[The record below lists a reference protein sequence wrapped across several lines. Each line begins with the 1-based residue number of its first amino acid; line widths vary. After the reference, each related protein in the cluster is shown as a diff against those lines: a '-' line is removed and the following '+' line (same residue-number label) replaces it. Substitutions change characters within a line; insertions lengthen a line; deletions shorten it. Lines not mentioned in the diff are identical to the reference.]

1 MAEEQKKMGRPKG
14 SRDKKPRRTEGYQ
27 ESNAKSL
34 VEARKHSPITQA
46 QKAIMPEGY
55 NAKVTAF
62 MMEIMPKE
70 PLDLQDVAE
79 MERRF
84 LNYVQKCSEWDMK
97 VGNQAAYMAIGI
109 TKEQAWEWENVVKG
123 NPARSDFVKKVRQFC
138 GVFREGL
145 MQDGKV
151 NPVTGIFWQKNYD
164 GMKDQTE
171 MVLTPNNPLGDMKD
185 TKALE
190 QKYLESAYNGLEVTE
205 GTFTEIVESPEG
217 AEGQKE

>member
-1 MAEEQKKMGRPKG
+1 MAEEKKMGRPKG
-14 SRDKKPRRTEGYQ
+14 SRDRKPRRTEGYQ
-27 ESNAKSL
+27 ESSPKNL
-34 VEARKHSPITQA
+34 VKARENSPITQA
-46 QKAIMPEGY
+46 QKAEMPEGY

-70 PLDLQDVAE
+70 PLDTQDVAE

-84 LNYVQKCSEWDMK
+84 MNYVQKCSEWDMK

-109 TKEQAWEWENVVKG
+109 TKEQAWEWENVVKW

-171 MVLTPNNPLGDMKD
+171 MVLTPNNPLGEQKDM
-185 TKALE
+185 KALE
-190 QKYLESAYNGLEVTE
+190 QKYLESAYDGSEVAE
-205 GTFTEIVESPEG
+205 GTFTEIAESPEG
-217 AEGQKE
+217 AEGQKD

>member
-1 MAEEQKKMGRPKG
+1 MAEERKMGRPKG
-14 SRDKKPRRTEGYQ
+14 SRDKKPRRTEGYR
-27 ESNAKSL
+27 ESCQKSL
-34 VEARKHSPITQA
+34 VKARANSPIA
-46 QKAIMPEGY
+46 QGLKAVMPEGY

-84 LNYVQKCSEWDMK
+84 LNYVQKCAEWDMK
-97 VGNQAAYMAIGI
+97 IGNQAAYMAMGV
-109 TKEQAWEWENVVKG
+109 TKQQVWEWENNRSR
-123 NPARSDFVKKVRQFC
+123 NPARADLMKKVRQFC

-164 GMKDQTE
+164 GLKDQTE
-171 MVLTPNNPLGDMKD
+171 MVLTPNNPLGEQKDM
-185 TKALE
+185 KALE
-190 QKYLESAYNGLEVTE
+190 QKYMESAYDGSEVAE
-205 GTFTEIVESPEG
+205 GTFTEV
-217 AEGQKE
+217 AEGQKGQKD